1 MQGVRTMY
9 FYALAQGTDSGDP
22 VTLHHE
28 KKFSKKEFLEMF
40 NEALDELDTH
50 PAPSDVGDYLCRA
63 YGFQEIEIE
72 TGVVCYCAPFRKLD
86 DSDIIE
92 DRTYMDA
99 TTGTLKYN

>member
-1 MQGVRTMY
+1 MRLFCLFKGIYLLTINVSTFQQKHDYIYVRSEGDV

-28 KKFSKKEFLEMF
+28 KNFQKEFLEMF

-50 PAPSDVGDYLCRA
+50 PAPSEVGEYLCRA

-72 TGVVCYCAPFRKLD
+72 TGVVCYCAP
-86 DSDIIE
+86 
-92 DRTYMDA
+92 
-99 TTGTLKYN
+99 